1 MTVYFIAHGTI
12 KDPEKMERYV
22 EASAP
27 FVARYGG
34 EWISTGEV
42 KAVLIGSH
50 AHKRTAI
57 FKFPSMAHVE
67 GWYYDPDYR
76 KLWDFCQEAGDFDF
90 IAVEEYP
97 WVEAAKKG

>member
-12 KDPEKMERYV
+12 KDPEQMRRYV
-22 EASAP
+22 EMSSP
-27 FVARYGG
+27 IVARHGG

-42 KAVLIGSH
+42 KAVLTGSH
-50 AHKRTAI
+50 AHARTAI
-57 FKFPSMAHVE
+57 FRFPSMAHVE
-67 GWYYDPDYR
+67 GWYNDPEYK
-76 KLWDFCQEAGDFDF
+76 KLWDFRKQAGDFDF